1 MPEITIVRHAQTEY
15 NKAGIFAGRTDC
27 DITEEGRSLAKEVF
41 TNGESFDVIYCSHL
55 KRTHQT
61 LEAMLPG
68 SKFIID
74 ERIAEMDLGDWEG
87 QAKSNFSE
95 DLIKKY
101 RSGEFTPPNAETI
114 KDVDKRVCE
123 FFEEIFEKYQGNEKI
138 LVVTHNG
145 VVRAVRRNFKNDF
158 STDGSKNLEKITIT
172 NQDYKEYIERNKK

>member
-27 DITEEGRSLAKEVF
+27 NITKEGKELAKEVF
-41 TNGESFDVIYCSHL
+41 KKGETFDVIYCSQL

-68 SKFIID
+68 SKYIID
-74 ERIAEMDLGDWEG
+74 KRIVEIDLGDWEG
-87 QAKSNFSE
+87 KEKNSFPE

-101 RSGEFTPPNAETI
+101 RSGEYRPPNAESI
-114 KDVDKRVCE
+114 EKVDKRVCE
-123 FFEEIFEKYQGNEKI
+123 FFEYLFEKYQGDEKI

-145 VVRAVRRNFKNDF
+145 VMRAIKRNFKNDF
-158 STDGSKNLEKITIT
+158 STDGSKNLDKIILTSK
-172 NQDYKEYIERNKK
+172 DFEEYKTKK